1 MILIFQDNTKAV
13 EEVLATSY
21 PGYDLVTPGFND
33 IQYDHQHDS
42 SLSSDDSEDGDD
54 IDSDDDDTGFDTEL
68 TLPPTQNVV
77 IKMPLSGKPKENSH
91 PLENIN
97 SQVQ

>member
-21 PGYDLVTPGFND
+21 PGYDLMTRFND

-42 SLSSDDSEDGDD
+42 SLSSDDSDADD
-54 IDSDDDDTGFDTEL
+54 IDSDDDDTGFDTGF
-68 TLPPTQNVV
+68 TPPTLQNVV
-77 IKMPLSGKPKENSH
+77 IKMPLSGK
-91 PLENIN
+91 
-97 SQVQ
+97 Q